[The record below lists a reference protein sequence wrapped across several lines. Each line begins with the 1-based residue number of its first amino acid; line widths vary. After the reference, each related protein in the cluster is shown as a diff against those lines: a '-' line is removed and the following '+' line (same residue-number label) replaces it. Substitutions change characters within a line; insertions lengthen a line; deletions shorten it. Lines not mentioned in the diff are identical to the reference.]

1 MAVRDKQSDPCLLAV
16 IGGGAAGLTAA
27 ITAAAWLAEQ
37 SPSVLDQLRES
48 CGLGQALPIIILEK
62 NDRAGRRLLVT
73 GNGRCNLS
81 HQPLDHRHYFSQS
94 APFIQGPLQ
103 RFDLEATLDWFS
115 RIGLACRTEPDGRV
129 FPNSLQ
135 AASVL
140 DILRQEAERLGIEI
154 ITDCDVEQLRESQP
168 LYLGDR
174 PLDAH
179 HKWQIKT
186 RDRRTFIASRVVV
199 ATGGLSY
206 PSLGG
211 SESGHQMMRQLG
223 YPVTRMFPS
232 IVQIK
237 TETDWVRGL
246 AGSKF
251 EGRAALLRDGSPLR
265 CEDGEVLFTRY
276 GVSGPPVLQ
285 LARPVSACADDP
297 ASLQRLR
304 LELDFLPDWTDDAC
318 LSWMIMRRHHHPSLE
333 LADFMTGLLP
343 KRIGQALLKLSL
355 NRSLGLPC
363 SVLTKSDYAAIVH
376 QIHHTQLAVE
386 GTLGWDQAQVTAG
399 GLDVSSF
406 RPDTLASRRHE
417 GLYAAGELLDVDG
430 DCGGYNLQWAW
441 SSGHLAGLSAVRD
454 LVAAN
459 QNSGRSHT
467 GRRRRSGK

>member
-1 MAVRDKQSDPCLLAV
+1 MADHDESINSCLLAV

-27 ITAAAWLAEQ
+27 ITAATWLSEQ
-37 SPSVLDQLRES
+37 RPSVLDQLRRS
-48 CGLGQALPIIILEK
+48 CGLGQSLPILILEK
-62 NDRAGRRLLVT
+62 NDRIGRRLLVT

-81 HQPLDHRHYFSQS
+81 HQPLELDHYFSQS
-94 APFIQGPLQ
+94 PPFIQGPLQ
-103 RFDLEATLDWFS
+103 RFGLDDTLDWFS
-115 RIGLACRTEPDGRV
+115 RIGLASRTESDGRV

-140 DILRQEAERLGIEI
+140 DILRQEAQRLGVRIL
-154 ITDCDVEQLRESQP
+154 TGCDVEQLRESQP

-174 PLDAH
+174 PLETG
-179 HKWQIKT
+179 HKWQIKM
-186 RDRRTFIASRVVV
+186 RDRRVITASRVVI

-211 SESGHQMMRQLG
+211 GPSGYQLMEELG
-223 YPVTRMFPS
+223 YPITRLFPS

-251 EGRAALLRDGSPLR
+251 EGRVTLLRDESPIR
-265 CEDGEVLFTRY
+265 SEEGEILLTRY

-297 ASLQRLR
+297 SCLRHLR

-318 LSWMIMRRHHHPSLE
+318 LSWLIMRRQHHPSLE

-343 KRIGQALLKLSL
+343 KRIGQAILKLSL
-355 NRSLGLPC
+355 NRSLGQPC
-363 SVLTKSDYAAIVH
+363 AAVSDDDCSAIVR
-376 QIHHTQLAVE
+376 QIHQTSLAIE

-399 GLDVSSF
+399 GLDVREF

-417 GLYAAGELLDVDG
+417 GLYAAGEILDVDG

-441 SSGHLAGLSAVRD
+441 SSGHLAGLCAVRD
-454 LVAAN
+454 ALSKPLKETRTSGKPRRG
-459 QNSGRSHT
+459 SGR
-467 GRRRRSGK
+467 